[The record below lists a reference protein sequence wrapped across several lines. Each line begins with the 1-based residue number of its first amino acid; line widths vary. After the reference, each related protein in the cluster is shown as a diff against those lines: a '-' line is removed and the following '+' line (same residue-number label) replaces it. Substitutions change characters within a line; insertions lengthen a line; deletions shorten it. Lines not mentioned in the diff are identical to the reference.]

1 MKTLAILLCLLPLTF
16 TVYQDAVVPPNATS
30 AEIYQLRCAACHDK
44 PTARIPPRAQ
54 IAKQSTEDVVLA
66 LTTGTMKQWSE
77 GLTAAQING
86 VAVYLTGK
94 PAAQPPSAT
103 NDNLCKESAPP
114 LRLDDLQWN
123 GWGRDLDNSRYQP
136 NPGISAADVPRL
148 KVKWA
153 WRHPGPMAT
162 GQPTII
168 GERLFVTTEAGQ
180 LFSLNAQTGCTYWSI
195 KAGAGLRSAISV
207 GALSEGG
214 KAKFALYFG
223 DLRAN
228 MHSVDADSGELIW
241 TTKLEDHPLSRITG

>member
-1 MKTLAILLCLLPLTF
+1 MKALAILLCLLSLAF

-54 IAKQSTEDVVLA
+54 IAKRSTEDVVQA
-66 LTTGTMKQWSE
+66 MTTGTMKQWAE
-77 GLTAAQING
+77 GLTPAQISG
-86 VAVYLTGK
+86 LAVYLTGK
-94 PAAQPPSAT
+94 PPTPPAAASSI

-114 LRLDDLQWN
+114 LTLDDRQWN

-153 WRHPGPMAT
+153 WRHPGAMAT

-168 GERLFVTTEAGQ
+168 GNRLFVTTEAGQ
-180 LFSLNAQTGCTYWSI
+180 LFSLNAETGCTYWSI
-195 KAGAGLRSAISV
+195 KAGAGLRSAITV
-207 GALSEGG
+207 AALPEGG
-214 KAKFALYFG
+214 KAKFAL
-223 DLRAN
+223 
-228 MHSVDADSGELIW
+228 
-241 TTKLEDHPLSRITG
+241 